1 MPSINST
8 IAFALAFL
16 ELCSAQTAI
25 GFGPYFSLGPVST
38 SSWIRES
45 TTTLVLPAIPSP
57 RADRLAL
64 WPETALRESGNGLGG
79 KQVPANPGDH
89 LTIHYK
95 YNDRTGNYDQTVA
108 INGVVVS
115 TLSSNDGHAQG
126 WGTAV
131 ECQEKACKSNVPAH
145 RYLATTI
152 ILNSADPAFGKTLAI
167 NEATSSR
174 LTTKDGGKTWTVSTI
189 DIGSHTFNL

>member
-1 MPSINST
+1 MLSINST

-64 WPETALRESGNGLGG
+64 WPGSQLGG

-89 LTIHYK
+89 LTMHYK
-95 YNDRTGNYDQTVA
+95 YNDLTGNYDQTVA

-115 TLSSNDGHAQG
+115 TLSTNDGHAQG

-152 ILNSADPAFGKTLAI
+152 ILDSADPAFGKTLAI
-167 NEATSSR
+167 NEATSSG
-174 LTTKDGGKTWTVSTI
+174 LTTKDGGKTWAVSTI